1 MANKG
6 SKTVKSKSKTQKE
19 IKKEET
25 VSVLKK
31 KILDLKDDLQKSK
44 RETKFLKESLLKIKA
59 PTQKKGIFSSAKK
72 AFNNASAAQ
81 KLGALATGVVGT
93 GASLAFLANL
103 AKQELERRN
112 LQSLA
117 VSPNP
122 GSPVLT
128 MESINSTPI
137 LGTPPPSPKF
147 QPSSSTQDKPNLF
160 SRIGNAFSGAKPINF

>member
-1 MANKG
+1 MVNKG
-6 SKTVKSKSKTQKE
+6 SKSKSKTQKE

-25 VSVLKK
+25 VSALKK

-59 PTQKKGIFSSAKK
+59 PSQKKGIFSSAKK
-72 AFNNASAAQ
+72 AFNNASTAQ

-103 AKQELERRN
+103 AKQELDRRN
-112 LQSLA
+112 SI
-117 VSPNP
+117 SPNP
-122 GSPVLT
+122 DSPVIT
-128 MESINSTPI
+128 MESINSSPV

-147 QPSSSTQDKPNLF
+147 QPSGSTQDKPNLF
-160 SRIGNAFSGAKPINF
+160 SRIGNAFSGATKPINF